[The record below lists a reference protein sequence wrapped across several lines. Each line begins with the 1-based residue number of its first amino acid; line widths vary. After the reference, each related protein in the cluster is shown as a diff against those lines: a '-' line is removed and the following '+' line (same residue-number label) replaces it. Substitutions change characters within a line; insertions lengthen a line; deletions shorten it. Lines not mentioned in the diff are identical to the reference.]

1 MYHSNFREDRRH
13 WGGRQGGWWVGL
25 GALLALAGCGTSASA
40 PQSPSPPL
48 AQSVYVFNAGN
59 RTVSVI
65 DARTDKVVDTVPV
78 SSVSAYPSATWGAAS
93 GYVLLPSGSQVTL
106 LKLPQLTA
114 VKTVK
119 LPGSATYAT
128 ETGDGTTGMV
138 VLPSLNQV
146 EFFNLDASR
155 GPVGALQNI
164 RITGQMGP
172 WSVATS
178 PGTHFMVVPGT
189 SNNKICVVPLHST
202 KEPAVCTVPA
212 PMPHPQQA
220 ALSPDGRYY
229 AVAGSQTGGE
239 QVGLY
244 RLLPTGE
251 FSSQVNTL
259 KGLPAGHYLPLFTA
273 DSRRLLLLNQT
284 GAQLV
289 VFSLNGPRLI
299 KILNLP
305 PGSSPTYAALSP
317 GGDSLFITLSA
328 QNAVAVVNLAALK
341 VVKTVPVGPKP
352 VSVVVG
358 KYSFLSS
365 QGKA

>member
-1 MYHSNFREDRRH
+1 MRTR
-13 WGGRQGGWWVGL
+13 WWWVGL
-25 GALLALAGCGTSASA
+25 GSLLALTGCGNSAGE
-40 PQSPSPPL
+40 PPPPGPSL

-65 DARTDKVVDTVPV
+65 DARTDTVVKTVPV
-78 SSVSAYPSATWGAAS
+78 TSVSAYPSATWGAPS
-93 GYVLLPSGSQVTL
+93 GYVLLPSGSQATL
-106 LKLPQLTA
+106 LKLPQMTA
-114 VKTVK
+114 AKTLK

-128 ETGDGTTGMV
+128 ETGDGTTGVV
-138 VLPSLNQV
+138 VLPALNQV

-172 WSVATS
+172 RSVATS

-202 KEPAVCTVPA
+202 KQPAVCTVPA
-212 PMPHPQQA
+212 PMAHPQQS

-229 AVAGSQTGGE
+229 AVAGSQVGEGGI
-239 QVGLY
+239 GLY

-259 KGLPAGHYLPLFTA
+259 KGLPKGRYIPLFTA

-284 GAQLV
+284 GAQLMVFNVSGPQLLKV
-289 VFSLNGPRLI
+289 V
-299 KILNLP
+299 NLP

-317 GGDSLFITLSA
+317 GGHSLFITLSA
-328 QNAVAVVNLAALK
+328 QNAVAVVSLAELK
-341 VVKTVPVGPKP
+341 VVKTVPVGPDP

-365 QGKA
+365 QANS